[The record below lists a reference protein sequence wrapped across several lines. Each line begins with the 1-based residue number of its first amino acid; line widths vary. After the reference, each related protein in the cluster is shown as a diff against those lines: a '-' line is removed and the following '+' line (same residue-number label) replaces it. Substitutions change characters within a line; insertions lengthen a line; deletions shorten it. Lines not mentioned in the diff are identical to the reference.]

1 MIYNLNSGYM
11 PDLIDSYRT
20 GNYGEDSYAGHMIC
34 SSCSEIISEGE
45 RHFEVEGNVY
55 CMNCEDAA
63 DEQIL
68 DMVREN
74 YIYEM

>member
-1 MIYNLNSGYM
+1 MIYNLNSGCM

-20 GNYGEDSYAGHMIC
+20 GNYGEDFYENHMKC
-34 SSCSEIISEGE
+34 SNCRETIVQGE
-45 RHFEVEGNVY
+45 RYFDVEGRAY
-55 CMNCEDAA
+55 CMDCADAA

-68 DMVREN
+68 ELIRED